1 MERVARPRN
10 FGLDPGQSVPREIV
24 HLLHFRCIRRIS
36 PAMEQEIIK
45 PQPAPKA
52 ISQGFSPVGSF
63 MAAFGATLLMACFTG
78 SAMVAT
84 VWALSKLMGLPDMV
98 MLAVM
103 AVGIIPVAW
112 ATVWTAGRAWHV
124 EKKLAAHQDIDVPVF
139 TMMHYF
145 KKR

>member
-1 MERVARPRN
+1 
-10 FGLDPGQSVPREIV
+10 
-24 HLLHFRCIRRIS
+24 
-36 PAMEQEIIK
+36 MEQEIIK
-45 PQPAPKA
+45 PETAPQGS
-52 ISQGFSPVGSF
+52 SQAFSPMGSLV
-63 MAAFGATLLMACFTG
+63 AAFGATLLILCFTG